1 MALLPCPEIADN
13 GVELPAATPVVAVAV
28 EEEDDDE
35 CTAEAG
41 VEDVA
46 ALAPPTMLRAAIIVA
61 RSTGAT
67 CPGPLDAGVVELA
80 FDPPT
85 IAVKSN

>member
-28 EEEDDDE
+28 EEEDDE

-46 ALAPPTMLRAAIIVA
+46 APAPPTMLRAAIIVA

-80 FDPPT
+80 VDPPT